1 MLLIGEGSCQLRRP
15 HTKTPSLGMWR
26 EIAKSKGS
34 FAYALHEY
42 DFCLD
47 QCQGLEAAQNLKK
60 SRIEKTTPKSN
71 KNCS

>member
-1 MLLIGEGSCQLRRP
+1 
-15 HTKTPSLGMWR
+15 MWR